1 MIDPRLPVRCSA
13 VLRIALGAAFIVKPQ
28 GGAVRPWI
36 GDDAARPATTVLA
49 RALGIRDIVTAVV
62 SLRTVDDPR
71 LGPSWQR
78 TLAVCDAVDLG
89 ATLAAR
95 RSLPKFG
102 VASTIVQATI
112 LIVGQLWA
120 AQYLASRAAADE
132 HLRAG

>member
-13 VLRIALGAAFIVKPQ
+13 VLRIALGASFILKPRR
-28 GGAVRPWI
+28 GAARSWI
-36 GDDAARPATTVLA
+36 GDDAARPAATVLT

-62 SLRTVDDPR
+62 SLRTVDDPQ
-71 LGPSWQR
+71 LGPNWQR

-95 RSLPKFG
+95 RSLPRSG

-120 AQYLASRAAADE
+120 AQYLASRAAT
-132 HLRAG
+132 RTP